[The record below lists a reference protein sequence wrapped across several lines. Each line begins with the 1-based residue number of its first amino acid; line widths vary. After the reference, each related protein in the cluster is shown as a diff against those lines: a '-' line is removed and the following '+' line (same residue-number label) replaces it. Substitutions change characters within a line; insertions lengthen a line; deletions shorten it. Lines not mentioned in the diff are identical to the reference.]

1 MTEKAQWR
9 LVVKNG
15 EVDACDKGPD
25 RDVDIFLITT
35 VKTMADFWTSNTTYR
50 KAVAADDLSI
60 IGPLALTNDIASWM
74 SNSNFSDL
82 PSAHENLKANNA
94 TMQEQGKQNR
104 RMI

>member
-1 MTEKAQWR
+1 MTEKANWR

-15 EVDACDKGPD
+15 EVNACDKDTD

-35 VKTMADFWTSNTTYR
+35 VKTTSDIWTNNMTYR

-60 IGPLALTNDIASWM
+60 IGPLALTNEIASWM

-82 PSAHENLKANNA
+82 PSAHE
-94 TMQEQGKQNR
+94 
-104 RMI
+104 I